1 MVEPDFTD
9 PPTPTVGELPAVG
22 DPLPE
27 FELIGT
33 DLRQITNETFTGTRL
48 IVSIL
53 PSIETP
59 ACQEQ
64 LRRFHEQVSQLDN
77 TKLLCVSRD
86 LPFTLKRFC
95 AAEGIDDV
103 IAASAFRSDFGE
115 RFGVTVRDSVL
126 EGLLARSVVV
136 ADENH
141 RVIHTQMVPGVVTQL
156 DYEKV
161 WDILS

>member
-33 DLRQITNETFTGTRL
+33 DLRQITNETFAGT
-48 IVSIL
+48 
-53 PSIETP
+53 
-59 ACQEQ
+59 
-64 LRRFHEQVSQLDN
+64 
-77 TKLLCVSRD
+77 
-86 LPFTLKRFC
+86 
-95 AAEGIDDV
+95 
-103 IAASAFRSDFGE
+103 RSDFGE
-115 RFGVTVRDSVL
+115 KFGVTVRDSVL

-141 RVIHTQMVPGVVTQL
+141 KVIHTQMVPGVVTEL
-156 DYEKV
+156 DYDEV
-161 WDILS
+161 WDILR

>member
-1 MVEPDFTD
+1 MVEPDFTG

-22 DPLPE
+22 GPLPE

-33 DLRQITNETFTGTRL
+33 DLRQITNETFAGARL
-48 IVSIL
+48 IISIL

-64 LRRFHEQVSQLDN
+64 LRRFYEQVSQLGN
-77 TKLLCVSRD
+77 TKLLSVSLD
-86 LPFTLKRFC
+86 LPFTLKRLC
-95 AAEGIDDV
+95 AVDGIDDV

-115 RFGVTVRDSVL
+115 KFGVTVHDSVL

-141 RVIHTQMVPGVVTQL
+141 KVIHTQMVPGVVTQL
-156 DYEKV
+156 DYDKV
-161 WDILS
+161 WDILR

>member
-33 DLRQITNETFTGTRL
+33 DLRQITNETFAGTRL

-64 LRRFHEQVSQLDN
+64 LRRFHEQVAHLGN
-77 TKLLCVSRD
+77 TKLLSVFLD
-86 LPFTLKRFC
+86 LPFTLKRF
-95 AAEGIDDV
+95 AQLMALMMSSPPPHFDRILERS
-103 IAASAFRSDFGE
+103 SA
-115 RFGVTVRDSVL
+115 
-126 EGLLARSVVV
+126 
-136 ADENH
+136 
-141 RVIHTQMVPGVVTQL
+141 
-156 DYEKV
+156 
-161 WDILS
+161 

>member
-33 DLRQITNETFTGTRL
+33 DLRQITNETFAGTRL
-48 IVSIL
+48 IISIL

-77 TKLLCVSRD
+77 TKLLSVSLD

-95 AAEGIDDV
+95 AADGIDDV

-115 RFGVTVRDSVL
+115 KFGVTVRDSVL
-126 EGLLARSVVV
+126 EGSLARSVVV

-141 RVIHTQMVPGVVTQL
+141 KVIHTQMVPGVVTEL
-156 DYEKV
+156 NYDEV
-161 WDILS
+161 WDILR